1 MKGLKEQRLMPTE
14 TNEMEQ
20 NYEDAH
26 SLKNSAD
33 GSSPLQFRACE
44 VCARRKEYGLDGQS
58 MG

>member
-1 MKGLKEQRLMPTE
+1 MPTE